1 MAFNTVDID
10 WEYLLERLEHFLD
23 LGEEYMTRRLVEYVP
38 DPQIFEQHLVFRW
51 VRHYA
56 GGYVEKVTHPHL
68 QDHATLLGI
77 EDVIDTLCENTAQ
90 FVHGLPANHILLRGE
105 SGGGKRTAILG
116 LLKKFDNKGLR
127 LIEIHGEDL
136 HQLAIVIESL
146 RNLPFYFVLFCRDL
160 FPVTDPACH
169 RELSNL
175 LQGGIELRP
184 RNILL
189 YAIDTI
195 SGGTAPRRAHDSG
208 FPGKPDASPSPLG
221 ESTALESGFGILM
234 QLPPMKKSTYLDICR
249 RLAGEQT
256 LPLTAEEL
264 DSRALAWAQHRGKYS
279 GLTAG
284 QFIDDLSGKLF
295 LGQQLTG
302 KTS

>member
-146 RNLPFYFVLFCRDL
+146 RNLPFYF
-160 FPVTDPACH
+160 
-169 RELSNL
+169 
-175 LQGGIELRP
+175 
-184 RNILL
+184 
-189 YAIDTI
+189 
-195 SGGTAPRRAHDSG
+195 G
-208 FPGKPDASPSPLG
+208 FITQTKV
-221 ESTALESGFGILM
+221 
-234 QLPPMKKSTYLDICR
+234 LPPASVGYLSFLICEPDKPGQN
-249 RLAGEQT
+249 AT
-256 LPLTAEEL
+256 
-264 DSRALAWAQHRGKYS
+264 DS
-279 GLTAG
+279 
-284 QFIDDLSGKLF
+284 
-295 LGQQLTG
+295 
-302 KTS
+302 